1 MTQNFTEKTK
11 MGEALAW
18 LIKLPFVL
26 VIVVLALALGLVG
39 GIVSLVAVL
48 LTPVLGV
55 GLLIL
60 PVGLILLWVAGL
72 LGRLLRPRPRVIF
85 CR

>member
-1 MTQNFTEKTK
+1 
-11 MGEALAW
+11 MGEAIAW

-26 VIVVLALALGLVG
+26 VIAIVALALGLVG

-60 PVGLILLWVAGL
+60 PVGLVLLWVAGL
-72 LGRLLRPRPRVIF
+72 LGRLLRPRPRYLVY
-85 CR
+85 R

>member
-1 MTQNFTEKTK
+1 
-11 MGEALAW
+11 MGEAIAW

-26 VIVVLALALGLVG
+26 VIAIVALALGLVG

-60 PVGLILLWVAGL
+60 PIGLVLLWVAGL
-72 LGRLLRPRPRVIF
+72 LGRLLRPRPRCLIY
-85 CR
+85 R

>member
-1 MTQNFTEKTK
+1 
-11 MGEALAW
+11 MGEAIAW

-26 VIVVLALALGLVG
+26 VIAVVALALALVG

-60 PVGLILLWVAGL
+60 PIGLVLLWFAGL
-72 LGRLLRPRPRVIF
+72 LGRLLRPRPRFLVY
-85 CR
+85 R